1 MNDQNLKSIIYIS
14 KRCPYCRKLLLL
26 LQNKP
31 ELKGSIQITCIDDE
45 PFPKMITSVPS
56 MISEGELWTADELFA
71 ALEGRPDTSKQMN
84 GQGQGQQGQG
94 QQGQMQ
100 QQQQQQQ
107 QQMQQQQQG
116 QQQMQQGQMQQGQM
130 QQGQMQ
136 QGQMQQGQGQGVS
149 DPDDMLDGYFG
160 GGGLTGGS
168 LGFASIDDTPL
179 SVDTGSFASLDA
191 EDNSV
196 DVQNDGYIQKNKKT
210 EAFDSD
216 YERMRSERGAVGAGG
231 MRLGGGM

>member
-45 PFPKMITSVPS
+45 PFPKIIKSVPS
-56 MISEGELWTADELFA
+56 MISNGELWTADELFA

-84 GQGQGQQGQG
+84 GQQGQMQQ

-100 QQQQQQQ
+100 QQQGQR
-107 QQMQQQQQG
+107 QQG
-116 QQQMQQGQMQQGQM
+116 
-130 QQGQMQ
+130 
-136 QGQMQQGQGQGVS
+136 QGQMQQGQGPQGQQGQQEVS
-149 DPDDMLDGYFG
+149 NPDDMLDGYFG

-168 LGFASIDDTPL
+168 LGFASIDDKPL
-179 SVDTGSFASLDA
+179 SVDMGSFASLDA

-196 DVQNDGYIQKNKKT
+196 DVQNDGYIHKNKKT

-216 YERMRSERGAVGAGG
+216 YERMVSERGEVGAGG

>member
-1 MNDQNLKSIIYIS
+1 
-14 KRCPYCRKLLLL
+14 
-26 LQNKP
+26 
-31 ELKGSIQITCIDDE
+31 
-45 PFPKMITSVPS
+45 
-56 MISEGELWTADELFA
+56 
-71 ALEGRPDTSKQMN
+71 
-84 GQGQGQQGQG
+84 
-94 QQGQMQ
+94 MQ
-100 QQQQQQQ
+100 HGQQQ
-107 QQMQQQQQG
+107 QQMQHGQQQQQQG
-116 QQQMQQGQMQQGQM
+116 A
-130 QQGQMQ
+130 
-136 QGQMQQGQGQGVS
+136 S

-179 SVDTGSFASLDA
+179 AVDTGHFASLDA

-216 YERMRSERGAVGAGG
+216 YERMMSERGEVGAGG

>member
-84 GQGQGQQGQG
+84 GQGQ
-94 QQGQMQ
+94 QM
-100 QQQQQQQ
+100 QQQQ
-107 QQMQQQQQG
+107 QQMQQQQQQM
-116 QQQMQQGQMQQGQM
+116 QQQQGQQQGQMQQGQGQGQ
-130 QQGQMQ
+130 QQGQMPQ
-136 QGQMQQGQGQGVS
+136 QGQGQGQGVS

-216 YERMRSERGAVGAGG
+216 YERMMSERGEVGAGG

>member
-1 MNDQNLKSIIYIS
+1 MNDPNLKSIIYIS
-14 KRCPYCRKLLLL
+14 KRCPYCRKLLAL

-45 PFPKMITSVPS
+45 PFPKMIKSVPS
-56 MISEGELWTADELFA
+56 MISNGELWTADELFA
-71 ALEGRPDTSKQMN
+71 ALEGRPDNSKQMN
-84 GQGQGQQGQG
+84 GQQGQMQQQQMQQQQQQGQMQQ

-100 QQQQQQQ
+100 QQQQQG
-107 QQMQQQQQG
+107 QMQQQQG
-116 QQQMQQGQMQQGQM
+116 QQET
-130 QQGQMQ
+130 
-136 QGQMQQGQGQGVS
+136 S
-149 DPDDMLDGYFG
+149 NPDDMLDGYFG

-196 DVQNDGYIQKNKKT
+196 DVQNDGYIHKNKKT

-216 YERMRSERGAVGAGG
+216 YERMMSERGEVGAGG

>member
-1 MNDQNLKSIIYIS
+1 MTDNNLQSIIYIS
-14 KRCPYCRKLLLL
+14 KRCPYCRKILLL

-31 ELKGSIQITCIDDE
+31 ELKGSIKITCIDDE
-45 PFPKMITSVPS
+45 PFPKIIKSVPS
-56 MISEGELWTADELFA
+56 MISDGELWNADELFA
-71 ALEGRPDTSKQMN
+71 ALEGRPDTSKQM
-84 GQGQGQQGQG
+84 GGQQH
-94 QQGQMQ
+94 QQQHQQQHPQHQQQHQQQHPQ

-107 QQMQQQQQG
+107 QQQPPQQQQ
-116 QQQMQQGQMQQGQM
+116 
-130 QQGQMQ
+130 
-136 QGQMQQGQGQGVS
+136 S

-179 SVDTGSFASLDA
+179 DTSYFANIDT

-196 DVQNDGYIQKNKKT
+196 DVNDGYIKKNKKT

-216 YERMRSERGAVGAGG
+216 YERMMTERGEVGAGG

>member
-1 MNDQNLKSIIYIS
+1 M
-14 KRCPYCRKLLLL
+14 
-26 LQNKP
+26 
-31 ELKGSIQITCIDDE
+31 
-45 PFPKMITSVPS
+45 
-56 MISEGELWTADELFA
+56 
-71 ALEGRPDTSKQMN
+71 
-84 GQGQGQQGQG
+84 
-94 QQGQMQ
+94 
-100 QQQQQQQ
+100 
-107 QQMQQQQQG
+107 QQQQG
-116 QQQMQQGQMQQGQM
+116 QQQGQMQQGQGQGQ
-130 QQGQMQ
+130 QQGQMPQ
-136 QGQMQQGQGQGVS
+136 QGQGQGQGVS

-216 YERMRSERGAVGAGG
+216 YERMMSERGEVGAGG

>member
-84 GQGQGQQGQG
+84 GQQ
-94 QQGQMQ
+94 QMQ
-100 QQQQQQQ
+100 QQQQQQHGQQQQQQQ
-107 QQMQQQQQG
+107 QQMQQPGQQQQQMQQPGQQQG
-116 QQQMQQGQMQQGQM
+116 QQQGQQGA
-130 QQGQMQ
+130 
-136 QGQMQQGQGQGVS
+136 S

-179 SVDTGSFASLDA
+179 AVDTSHFSNLDM

-216 YERMRSERGAVGAGG
+216 YERMMSERGEVGAGG